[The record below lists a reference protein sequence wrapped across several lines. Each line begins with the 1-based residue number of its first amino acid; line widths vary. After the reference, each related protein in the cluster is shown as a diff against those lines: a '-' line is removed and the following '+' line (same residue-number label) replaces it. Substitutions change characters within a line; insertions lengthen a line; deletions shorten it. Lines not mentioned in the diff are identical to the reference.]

1 MGIAKTKGIATSA
14 VVAVIVIIAIA
25 GIISYW
31 VWSSF
36 LSKPGAATIK
46 SWEAIDD
53 EGVPR
58 LKLVVDGQGAL
69 TLHLSDPD
77 YNLIDTG
84 YLTEAQMEDGRETS
98 VLTLAGYRGTP
109 MNGMYG
115 LVVKSGER
123 TVCTQNFFFMGADLK
138 VISCTPSW
146 TGGPYLGYVHELSVD
161 VKNDGDLPTYV
172 KEMQVDIDGHGGD
185 FTVLE
190 GGIAPGQSKTISPF
204 LLTMISIPS
213 GIYTMNL
220 TLKDYAGNIVAT
232 YSSGLSISS

>member
-1 MGIAKTKGIATSA
+1 M
-14 VVAVIVIIAIA
+14 
-25 GIISYW
+25 
-31 VWSSF
+31 
-36 LSKPGAATIK
+36 
-46 SWEAIDD
+46 
-53 EGVPR
+53 
-58 LKLVVDGQGAL
+58 KLVVEGRGAL
-69 TLHLSDPD
+69 TLYLSDPD

-84 YLTEAQMEDGRETS
+84 YLTEVQMEDGRETS
-98 VLTLAGYRGTP
+98 VLTLAGHRETP
-109 MNGMYG
+109 MTGLYT
-115 LVVKSGER
+115 LVVKSDER
-123 TVCTQNFFFMGADLK
+123 MVCTQSVLHSGADLK

-172 KEMQVDIDGHGGD
+172 KEIQVDIDGHGGD

-232 YSSGLSISS
+232 YSKTVSFI